1 MSAASLSSAS
11 WRQVGLITAGAAI
24 LLVGLRFLPSGPRL
38 THMDFILGGPGALE
52 FCDPLNPRFLPVVAR
67 SSPVTMAVDS
77 ANPLTAGGTEEMTL
91 TLNTVTSKPIGP
103 DDLLATAAQKIN
115 LLAVDPSLE
124 DFQAFP
130 PQPGSRP
137 GEWRF
142 AFTPRRTGLYRIFAD
157 FTPAATGQ
165 EMYASAEVLVT
176 GMEPMGVERM
186 DSYEAPQRGALDRPA
201 SRSSALGSMRST
213 SENSWVAEREGCR
226 FTLQPP
232 AAPIR
237 AREPFELKFTAER
250 LDGGPVTLQ
259 PLDGALVSLVAFDQN
274 RTGFVNLHASAT
286 DGAAAAGPSPS
297 LVFTVTIPDPGRYVI
312 WSRLSLDG
320 REITAPFR
328 FEVMP

>member
-1 MSAASLSSAS
+1 MSASSLSPAS
-11 WRQVGLITAGAAI
+11 RRQIGLITAGAA
-24 LLVGLRFLPSGPRL
+24 LLLIGLRFLPSGPRL
-38 THMDFILGGPGALE
+38 THMDFVLGGPGALE

-67 SSPVTMAVDS
+67 ASPVTMTLDS
-77 ANPLTAGGTEEMTL
+77 AMPLTADGAEEMTL
-91 TLNTVTSKPIGP
+91 TLKTVTGKPIGP
-103 DDLLATAAQKIN
+103 DDLLPTAAQKIN

-165 EMYASAEVLVT
+165 EMYTSAEVPVT
-176 GMEPMGVERM
+176 GMEAM
-186 DSYEAPQRGALDRPA
+186 DPGSLARLGNRSQALRAAHAGAQ
-201 SRSSALGSMRST
+201 
-213 SENSWVAEREGCR
+213 NVWVAEREGCR

-232 AAPIR
+232 ARPIR
-237 AREPFELKFTAER
+237 AREPFTLTFTAER
-250 LDGGPVTLQ
+250 LDGGPVGLQ

-274 RTGFVNLHASAT
+274 RTGFVNLHASKT
-286 DGAAAAGPSPS
+286 DMAAPAGNSAS
-297 LVFTVTIPDPGRYVI
+297 LIFNVTIPDPGGYVI
-312 WSRLSLDG
+312 WSRLNLGG
-320 REITAPFR
+320 REINAPFR

>member
-1 MSAASLSSAS
+1 MSASSLSSAS
-11 WRQVGLITAGAAI
+11 WRQIGLITAGAAI
-24 LLVGLRFLPSGPRL
+24 LLLGLRFLPSGPRL
-38 THMDFILGGPGALE
+38 THMDFVLGGPGALE

-67 SSPVTMAVDS
+67 SSPVTMTVDS
-77 ANPLTAGGTEEMTL
+77 AMPLTAGGTEDLTL
-91 TLNTVTSKPIGP
+91 TLKTATGKPIGP
-103 DDLLATAAQKIN
+103 DDLLPTATQKIN

-137 GEWRF
+137 GEWHF

-165 EMYASAEVLVT
+165 EMYASSEVPVA
-176 GMEPMGVERM
+176 GMEPM
-186 DSYEAPQRGALDRPA
+186 DSRALDR
-201 SRSSALGSMRST
+201 LGSRTQAFRAARAGSEDVWT
-213 SENSWVAEREGCR
+213 SEREGYR

-232 AAPIR
+232 AQPIR
-237 AREPFELKFTAER
+237 VREPFELKFTAER
-250 LDGGPVTLQ
+250 LDGGPVALQ

-286 DGAAAAGPSPS
+286 DGAAVAGPAPS

-312 WSRLSLDG
+312 WSRLSLAG

-328 FEVMP
+328 ITVMP